1 MTNYSEL
8 INKATQELK
17 DNNDLFVKCVDELD
31 SWNGYADGF
40 RAYDMSELDD
50 LHYGISLH
58 DFLDRIT
65 SDFNIRDN
73 YFYYSIY
80 GLESCD
86 YKDELYRD
94 NVDEGELL
102 DALIENYS
110 NIDLEWIDSEFNELI
125 SEIVDIIAETEM

>member
-1 MTNYSEL
+1 MTKYSEL

-17 DNNDLFVKCVDELD
+17 DNNDLFVSCVDELD

-40 RAYDMSELDD
+40 RAYDMDELNDLTCGMKASELIDQ
-50 LHYGISLH
+50 LTG
-58 DFLDRIT
+58 
-65 SDFNIRDN
+65 DFNIRDN
-73 YFYYSIY
+73 YFYWSIY

-102 DALIENYS
+102 DNLIENY
-110 NIDLEWIDSEFNELI
+110 NNLDLSYIDSDFDDLI
-125 SEIVDIIAETEM
+125 QEIVNIIEETEK